1 MLVFATTVL
10 MVLSTQCMN
19 PAQHTG
25 NGSDVGNG
33 MLTGLIYGP
42 DGKTAAVGAKVYL
55 RKKQSLADTMGVLVK
70 KSAAVDTATAITN
83 ENGKFVIDSV
93 DTGVYV
99 IESSDLN
106 NNLAFKDSVFIT
118 DPDTTITVPPDTLKP
133 AGALKGVIRLS
144 EGGDVRKVFVLAFG
158 IDRFARVNGDGSFR
172 FTMLA
177 EGKYDLRMIASLDNY
192 GVLDTLNIPVI
203 SADTTNLDTVDLP
216 FTGIPSPK
224 NVSITYDT
232 LKQIVTLT
240 WDKADTGLV
249 GGFNV
254 YRRNVDSNTVATRIN
269 ISPIMNTIYRDST
282 GIQDQTYEYKVT
294 ALDKQGN
301 EGKLGSGVS
310 VKVVGAFEIVD
321 SIGSEG
327 IQNGQFAGT
336 SGIAALGNGNIVV
349 LDYNRHYAQIF
360 DSTGTFLKRFGEQGN
375 SNGQFQNPIAIT
387 QNDSDQVYILD
398 EVGGRVQKFDK
409 DGNFTKVWTV
419 GQFCRGIKYVNNKL
433 YVASRYPSG
442 VLIISMISDSSKLN
456 SIPNIEPYGIDFD
469 SISQTI
475 FLVDDL
481 NNRVVQTDTLG
492 NILKTWGSLGNKL
505 GQFDNP
511 TYISLSSADAIY
523 ITDSNNKRVQL
534 FNSNGEMVASFGLGM
549 FSFPQGI
556 AIFKSKFI
564 YIADLY
570 NYTIYKFRTTF

>member
-19 PAQHTG
+19 PTQHTG

-33 MLTGLIYGP
+33 MITGLIYRP
-42 DGKTAAVGAKVYL
+42 DGKTAAIGAKVYL
-55 RKKQSLADTMGVLVK
+55 RKKQSLADTMGVLAK
-70 KSAAVDTATAITN
+70 KSAAADTATTITD

-158 IDRFARVNGDGSFR
+158 IDRFARVNEDGSFR

-192 GVLDTLNIPVI
+192 GVLDTVNIPVI
-203 SADTTNLDTVDLP
+203 SADTTNLGTVNLP

-232 LKQIVTLT
+232 LQQIVTLT

-249 GGFNV
+249 GGYNV
-254 YRRNVDSNTVATRIN
+254 YRRNVDSNTVAARIN
-269 ISPIMNTIYRDST
+269 ISPIMDTIYRDST

-301 EGKLGSGVS
+301 EGKLGSGMS
-310 VKVVGAFEIVD
+310 VKVVGAFELMRVIKLD
-321 SIGSEG
+321 SLSDDPFSFVVAPDSSIYVAFKGSTNSSGFIGVFDKTG
-327 IQNGQFAGT
+327 HTILT
-336 SGIAALGNGNIVV
+336 IGNGKLRQLYDVAIDSKKNI
-349 LDYNRHYAQIF
+349 YA
-360 DSTGTFLKRFGEQGN
+360 
-375 SNGQFQNPIAIT
+375 
-387 QNDSDQVYILD
+387 
-398 EVGGRVQKFDK
+398 
-409 DGNFTKVWTV
+409 
-419 GQFCRGIKYVNNKL
+419 
-433 YVASRYPSG
+433 
-442 VLIISMISDSSKLN
+442 
-456 SIPNIEPYGIDFD
+456 
-469 SISQTI
+469 
-475 FLVDDL
+475 
-481 NNRVVQTDTLG
+481 
-492 NILKTWGSLGNKL
+492 
-505 GQFDNP
+505 
-511 TYISLSSADAIY
+511 ADA
-523 ITDSNNKRVQL
+523 NNKRIMK
-534 FNSNGEMVASFGLGM
+534 FNSNGDSILSWTNGSVDTLIFGWGAQDPYRIQIDKNDKIFILYRGFKQI
-549 FSFPQGI
+549 FSFDTNGI
-556 AIFKSKFI
+556 EMDSISANFSNYDEGNMVVGSDGTVYTKEMSTNRIFVIDNNLQTKNTTGFTANGDLRAVDQQKRFYFKDGELIKVYSNTGVLLSHWTPSIPYDRLFIFGNMIYVLGNNNSKEVRVFLI
-564 YIADLY
+564 P
-570 NYTIYKFRTTF
+570 F